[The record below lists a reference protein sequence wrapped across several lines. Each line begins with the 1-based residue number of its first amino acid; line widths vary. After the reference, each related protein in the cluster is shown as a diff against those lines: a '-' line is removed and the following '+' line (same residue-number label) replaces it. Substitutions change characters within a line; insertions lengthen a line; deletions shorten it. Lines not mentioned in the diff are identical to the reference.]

1 VFRTLEAD
9 PHRHFYAF
17 ERHSPDNH
25 CIVALNCGDRDYTL
39 PLSPDLLATE
49 LLSNRPIRNDQVTVP
64 ARQAIIVNLA
74 AVDAKTL
81 ARRLYWHGGL
91 TQTATARKLNEQ
103 GMPHPAGRKWR
114 QKDVA
119 ALV

>member
-9 PHRHFYAF
+9 PHRQFYAF

-25 CIVALNCGDRDYTL
+25 CIVALNRGDRDYTL
-39 PLSPDLLATE
+39 PLSPELLATE
-49 LLSNRPIRNDQVTVP
+49 LLSNRPIRNGQVTVP
-64 ARQAIIVNLA
+64 PRQAIIVNLA
-74 AVDAKTL
+74 AVDAKAL
-81 ARRLYWHGGL
+81 ARRLYWGGL
-91 TQTATARKLNEQ
+91 NQTATARQLNEQ